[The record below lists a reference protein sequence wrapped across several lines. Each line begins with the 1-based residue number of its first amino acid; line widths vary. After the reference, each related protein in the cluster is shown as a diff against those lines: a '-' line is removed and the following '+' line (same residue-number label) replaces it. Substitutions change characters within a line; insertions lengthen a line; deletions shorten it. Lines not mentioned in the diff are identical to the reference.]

1 MVRAAFLLLLLT
13 SLTGCARLGYYTH
26 LAQGQWQ
33 LLQARTPIERL
44 LADPQ
49 TDPALAEALREVLAA
64 RRFAVDTLALPDNG
78 SYTRYADLG
87 REAVVWNVF
96 ATPRYRLRPRET
108 CHLLVGCLAYEGY
121 FDRARAERRAAAL
134 ADEGWDTMVAPVP
147 AYSTLGWFDDPVLN
161 TMMGWRRGQLIGT
174 VFHELAHQRL
184 FIADDTAFNEG
195 YASFVEREGLRAWQ
209 ARQGAVD
216 PEDALLSARRQAFIR
231 LVMDARRAL
240 AARYA
245 EGGDEI
251 ALAAA
256 KRAAFDQLRADYATL
271 RDTQWDGWTGYDAW
285 FAQDLNNAHL
295 LPFGL
300 YDQWVPAFAA
310 LFTQQGNDWP
320 AFHAAAAALGAAP
333 AAEREARLQQLLAGA
348 AYQ

>member
-1 MVRAAFLLLLLT
+1 MRCLALLLLLAGL
-13 SLTGCARLGYYTH
+13 SGCTRVGYYSH

-33 LLQARTPIERL
+33 LWQARTPIDRL

-64 RRFAVDTLALPDNG
+64 RRFAVDSLALPDNG

-96 ATPRYRLRPRET
+96 ASPRYSLRPRET
-108 CHLLVGCLAYEGY
+108 CHPLVGCLAYEGY
-121 FDRARAERRAAAL
+121 FDRDRAERRAAGL
-134 ADEGWDTMVAPVP
+134 AAEGWDVMVSPVP

-161 TMMGWRRGQLIGT
+161 TMMGWRRSQLIGT

-184 FIADDTAFNEG
+184 FIADDTAFNES
-195 YASFVEREGLRAWQ
+195 YASFVERAGLHAWQ
-209 ARQGAVD
+209 ARQGSVD
-216 PEDALLSARRQAFIR
+216 PEDTLLRERRQAFIR
-231 LVMDARRAL
+231 LVMDARSAL

-245 EGGDEI
+245 EGGDD
-251 ALAAA
+251 ADLAAD
-256 KRAAFDQLRADYATL
+256 KRATFEQLRADYAAL
-271 RDTQWDGWTGYDAW
+271 RDAQWNGWTGYDAW
-285 FAQDLNNAHL
+285 FSQALNNAHL

-310 LFTQQGNDWP
+310 LFAQQGNDWS
-320 AFHAAAAALGAAP
+320 AFHAAAAALGALP
-333 AAEREARLQQLLAGA
+333 ASEREARLQQLLADA